1 MVDKVIHL
9 LEDAK
14 RYFDNAG
21 MYAYRMT
28 NIEIFTENWIRVT
41 LVEISPSGKESNSF
55 SLDFSNGNG
64 YLAIEHSVTE
74 EDVYDYADEFG
85 WDEETIQ
92 YIRYGTFRRK
102 K

>member
-28 NIEIFTENWIRVT
+28 NIEIFTENCEK
-41 LVEISPSGKESNSF
+41 LPP
-55 SLDFSNGNG
+55 NGRLSAFNFPNCVVV
-64 YLAIEHSVTE
+64 YKDEDYEHLF
-74 EDVYDYADEFG
+74 DVYHRVNG
-85 WDEETIQ
+85 QIVEEHDSH
-92 YIRYGTFRRK
+92 GVHLNDLPAVVRK
-102 K
+102 FLFDK